1 MIESFG
7 PSNNKLHCVLQP
19 QRMADAT
26 SGGRRTNRGA
36 KELAKDAEWAAE
48 RLAALA
54 LDTAQAREEYE
65 RLVEAGYSKKG
76 KTMRALQESLAAC
89 EEAAHD
95 KVVTANTV
103 QARAHEREEQA
114 EAARETAEQE
124 VRERAELQAKAKRA
138 EERLEREARTVVEA
152 TEEVAEAELSL
163 AEAEAEVEAAEAIAK
178 VQAKAEAEA
187 EASAQEVF
195 EAEAADA
202 FETAEEGG
210 KQAQAHG
217 KYSSHTVNATIRKK
231 MAGIQEAKR
240 AAMAAE
246 TASINEKVRARCA
259 EQKAQAEAQRAVAL
273 EQVAQINANIRAK
286 LRSEVAQIDAKL
298 RERVSVR
305 GLLLRMDDEQRDE
318 HRTDKD

>member
-1 MIESFG
+1 V
-7 PSNNKLHCVLQP
+7 PAKP

-54 LDTAQAREEYE
+54 LDTAQVREEYE

-89 EEAAHD
+89 EEAEREAHD

-103 QARAHEREEQA
+103 QAMAHEREEQA

-163 AEAEAEVEAAEAIAK
+163 AEAEAEVEAAEAVAK

-259 EQKAQAEAQRAVAL
+259 EQKAQAEAQRAVTL

-305 GLLLRMDDEQRDE
+305 GLLLRMDDEQREE
-318 HRTDKD
+318 HRTDKDQKTE